1 MYFDEIGP
9 GEHSIG
15 HDGGIAVKLPSPDS
29 LACSSGTLA
38 KREQNVHTPQQTQNA
53 RASSSQTADAD
64 SPGFDSATRFFD
76 SQLLQWPNNGRA
88 CASSHGSSAPRTNIV
103 LASSGRVQTKHRTPS
118 LMGPPVPPA
127 MVSLIHGKCAEWVP
141 CDKIDVVPVPS
152 HRQKA
157 VRGACILERMNQ
169 LLSRRNATET
179 GQKEAP
185 GHGQIGLTEASEP
198 NAPAQKRRRLQVPIS
213 LSDFSADLSQNCPPR
228 KQEAHGDGKTGKVEV
243 GERVR
248 ISEAALL
255 AHATGFRLSS
265 SRADSQN
272 WRHAQ
277 VMGVVYANDSDQS
290 RDVHDYVL
298 ILAHDVGEADVSG
311 EGARCEIRQAEDAE
325 IVTVP
330 GEIVKDTCLCV
341 RLGGRNQCPT
351 SRGGRRG
358 QSDVQQR
365 SDLEEQARLAR

>member
-1 MYFDEIGP
+1 MLPPDEKCGRSMYFDEIGP
-9 GEHSIG
+9 GEHSPG
-15 HDGGIAVKLPSPDS
+15 HDRGIAVKMPSPDR
-29 LACSSGTLA
+29 LACSLGTLA
-38 KREQNVHTPQQTQNA
+38 KREQNFRTPQQTQNA

-64 SPGFDSATRFFD
+64 SPGFDSAKLD
-76 SQLLQWPNNGRA
+76 SQLLQWPKNGRA
-88 CASSHGSSAPRTNIV
+88 FASSHGANAPKTNTV
-103 LASSGRVQTKHRTPS
+103 LASSGRVQTKYRAPS

-127 MVSLIHGKCAEWVP
+127 LVGLIHGKCAEWVP

-152 HRQKA
+152 PRQKA

-169 LLSRRNATET
+169 LLSRPNATET
-179 GQKEAP
+179 GDKEAP
-185 GHGQIGLTEASEP
+185 CHGQTGLTEASEP
-198 NAPAQKRRRLQVPIS
+198 NAPAHKRRRLQVPIS
-213 LSDFSADLSQNCPPR
+213 LSDFSADLSQNC
-228 KQEAHGDGKTGKVEV
+228 GKTGKVEV
-243 GERVR
+243 GERVK
-248 ISEAALL
+248 ISEAALV

-277 VMGVVYANDSDQS
+277 VIGVVYANDSDQS

-298 ILAHDVGEADVSG
+298 ILAHNVGEADVSG
-311 EGARCEIRQAEDAE
+311 EGARSEIRQAEDAE

-330 GEIVKDTCLCV
+330 GEIVQDALLCV

-358 QSDVQQR
+358 QSDFEQR
-365 SDLEEQARLAR
+365 SALEEQTRLAR